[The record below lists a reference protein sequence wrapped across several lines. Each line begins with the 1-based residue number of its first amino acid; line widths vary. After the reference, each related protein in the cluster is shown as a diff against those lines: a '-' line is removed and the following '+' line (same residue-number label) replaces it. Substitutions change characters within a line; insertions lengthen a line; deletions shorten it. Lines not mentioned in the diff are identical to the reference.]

1 MLRKG
6 AFFPSANPN
15 EEHMELSSVNYFYK
29 SIFLSRLQKSAKIQ
43 IWSKLSMGTKTVN
56 NPPRLQLTNQ
66 RWKESITLVFM
77 GKVDWI
83 NINIWATAHLPLR

>member
-1 MLRKG
+1 
-6 AFFPSANPN
+6 
-15 EEHMELSSVNYFYK
+15 
-29 SIFLSRLQKSAKIQ
+29 
-43 IWSKLSMGTKTVN
+43 MGTKTVN